1 MIINLRTL
9 DCLTNSPC
17 QIHWKYIENSMKEMG
32 TAHMFIY
39 IVR

>member
-17 QIHWKYIENSMKEMG
+17 QIPWKYIENSMEEM
-32 TAHMFIY
+32 HI
-39 IVR
+39 IEDVKR